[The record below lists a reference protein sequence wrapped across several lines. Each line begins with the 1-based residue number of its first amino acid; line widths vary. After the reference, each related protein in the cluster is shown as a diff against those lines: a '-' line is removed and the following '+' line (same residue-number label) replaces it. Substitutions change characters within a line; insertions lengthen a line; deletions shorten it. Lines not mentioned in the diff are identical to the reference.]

1 MKRLSIIIPAY
12 NCEKFIKQCIDS
24 LSIADEI
31 IVVNDGSTDNTYN
44 VLKEYSNIKLLNID
58 NHGVSYARNLGIRNA
73 TCEYIMFV
81 DADDYLLDCST
92 IFSDVDFNN
101 LYDILYFSENLNLN
115 MDKNLLFEHISGI
128 KQPCLAGPVSKL
140 YRREFLINNNL
151 YFKDDLINGEDM
163 LFNIECLSKAKKY
176 LILNK
181 SFYMYRQVISS
192 ATKSFN
198 AKIME
203 SDKKFITYLKK
214 VLFNVNIDNNLKNEI
229 INFSYCNGVVTLLDR
244 GSYLSHFSEYKKIIN
259 YIRKEDYD
267 EYLLYNDYLR
277 KSGKIILFLYKC
289 RLYYLVFIA
298 FKIKHKK
305 LKDKEIFIKI

>member
-44 VLKEYSNIKLLNID
+44 VLKEYPNIKLINIE

-73 TCEYIMFV
+73 TGEYIMFV
-81 DADDYLLDCST
+81 DADDYISDCSI
-92 IFSDVDFNN
+92 IFSDIDFKNA
-101 LYDILYFSENLNLN
+101 YDILYFSEDLNLN
-115 MDKNLLFEHISGI
+115 MDKCSLFEHISGI
-128 KQPCLAGPVSKL
+128 KLPCLAGPFSKL
-140 YRREFLINNNL
+140 FRRKFLIDNNL
-151 YFKDDLINGEDM
+151 YFKEDLINGEDM

-198 AKIME
+198 VKIME
-203 SDKKFITYLKK
+203 SDKKFLTYLKT
-214 VLFNVNIDNNLKNEI
+214 LLLDINIDDHLKNTI
-229 INFSYCNGVVTLLDR
+229 INFSYCNGIVTLLDR
-244 GSYLSHFSEYKKIIN
+244 GSYLKCFSKYKKIIN
-259 YIRKEDYD
+259 YIKKEDYD
-267 EYLLYNDYLR
+267 KYISSNDYLR
-277 KSGKIILFLYKC
+277 KSSKIVLLLYKC
-289 RLYYLVFIA
+289 KLYYLVFVA